1 MEPLRYLHQMLID
14 IDSGSPEPIGKGREN
29 LKSRRRADSALCAPS
44 RPGVE
49 TLRLEIG

>member
-1 MEPLRYLHQMLID
+1 MLID
-14 IDSGSPEPIGKGREN
+14 IDSGSPE
-29 LKSRRRADSALCAPS
+29 RADSALCAPS